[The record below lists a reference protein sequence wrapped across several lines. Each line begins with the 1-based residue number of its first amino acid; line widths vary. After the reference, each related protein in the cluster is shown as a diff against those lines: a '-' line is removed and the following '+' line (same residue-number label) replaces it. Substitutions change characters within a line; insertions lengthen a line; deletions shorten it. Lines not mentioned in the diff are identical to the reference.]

1 MMGFFWG
8 VDQDYI
14 LDADG
19 EPFEKTFF
27 IGDVRKNNW
36 PETGNLH
43 RPFWFS
49 IAINQAWST

>member
-1 MMGFFWG
+1 MGFFWG